1 MSVSIKKEIVSR
13 TIGENNG
20 VSQVFIQ
27 NNIPNISEPILE
39 PNPFKVPLFNLVGA
53 TFNFYEQNIQG
64 ISVNIN
70 NEKTLK
76 YTYTA
81 NTESFSAITK
91 TIYDIYKVKFPIY
104 NQVFQSFDENGDE
117 VLPTSAFTETAT
129 ASTVTSETIAELLSN
144 PLITLFDT
152 GSTVTTPLY
161 ELSLPPVVKPVD
173 DFAQRLLEDK
183 AQYFI
188 DTRYEF
194 PLNRDRTLG
203 GYQSLVEGVATEIQL
218 TGLSESGDFLLETS
232 KNTEVIN
239 RGVFSGISVNGA
251 LFTYFVAPQK
261 PNIDVEGGEPSVQGQ
276 LDTFSPIFS
285 FNNVSD
291 GDYYKLQVTYDIN
304 DVTFTA
310 STVFDIPYQEG
321 VPEFIRSF
329 STPLSPDSDFLYRI
343 GNTKEI
349 TNVFGV
355 KQNVTT
361 WGRSENA
368 FTATDGIY
376 DISGTIYQNDLQGS
390 PVSGA
395 TVTFVVLS
403 TTSDVEL
410 GVDAPYE
417 NIIEEGVNEPLGG
430 GTGSAFSALTDSN
443 GIYEVLN
450 VKGGALQVIVEKDGY
465 VTQVYSKEINQDTTG
480 EDLIIRLEW
489 GSDLTIED
497 VQNQTL
503 I

>member
-1 MSVSIKKEIVSR
+1 MSVSINKEIVSR
-13 TIGENNG
+13 TIGENDG

-27 NNIPNISEPILE
+27 NNIPNINEPSVE
-39 PNPFKVPLFNLVGA
+39 PSPFKVPLFNLVGA

-76 YTYTA
+76 YTYSA
-81 NTESFSAITK
+81 NTDSFSAITK

-104 NQVFQSFDENGDE
+104 DKVFKSFDESGDE
-117 VLPTSAFTETAT
+117 VLPGTAFTETAT
-129 ASTVTSETIAELLSN
+129 ASTVTSETIAELLST

-152 GSTVTTPLY
+152 GSTVTTPQY
-161 ELSLPPVVKPVD
+161 SLSLPSVVKPED

-183 AQYFI
+183 SQYFI
-188 DTRYEF
+188 DTRFEF
-194 PLNRDRTLG
+194 PLSRDKTLG
-203 GYQSLVEGVATEIQL
+203 GYQSLVEGVANEVQL

-232 KNTEVIN
+232 RNTEVIN

-261 PNIDVEGGEPSVQGQ
+261 PNIDVEGGEPSVKGQ

-291 GDYYKLQVTYDIN
+291 GDYYKLQVTYNVD
-304 DVTFTA
+304 DVTFSS
-310 STVFDIPYQEG
+310 STIFDIPYQEG
-321 VPEFIRSF
+321 VPDFIRSF
-329 STPLSPDSDFLYRI
+329 STPLTPDSSFLYRI

-349 TNVFGV
+349 TNIFGV

-361 WGRSENA
+361 WGRAENA
-368 FTATDGIY
+368 FTATDGIF
-376 DISGTIYQNDLQGS
+376 DVSGTIFQNELFGS

-417 NIIEEGVNEPLGG
+417 NIIEKGVNEPLGG
-430 GTGSAFSALTDSN
+430 GTGAEFSAITDSN

-450 VKGGALQVIVEKDGY
+450 VKGGALQIIVEKDGY
-465 VTQVYSKEINQDTTG
+465 ITQVYSKEINEDTIG
-480 EDLIIRLEW
+480 EDLTIRLEW

-497 VQNQTL
+497 VQGQQL